1 MKVLFVTGSRSE
13 WGYIKPI
20 LDILKKKRI
29 KTDICLTNMHLL
41 DSFGSSINEVK
52 KDGFK
57 TNEKI
62 YMALDGYNTYTMTKS
77 LGVFMISF
85 TDMLLRIKPDW
96 VVIAGDRAESFTACV
111 VSAYNNIAT
120 AHIQAGE
127 LSGNIDGQSRHAIG
141 KFAHLHFCANKEF
154 SNRLKKMGEQEFRIK
169 TVGSPQLDELNF
181 INNENKKKKFFEELN
196 IEKLKGYL
204 LVVYHSVTEEFYKT
218 EKNFN
223 IFLESLKKISLP
235 KIWILPNND
244 AGSSVIKSNIL
255 KKRTNDIF
263 IFDNINREK
272 YLYILK
278 HASCIVGNS
287 SSGIIEAPTFK
298 VPCVNVGRR
307 QNKRLRAKN
316 VIDILTY
323 DKDKIA
329 KAINKAISIKFR
341 KSIHNIK
348 NPYGDGKSSNKI
360 VEHLLNTKIDK
371 DLFFKEITY

>member
-181 INNENKKKKFFEELN
+181 INNENKKKKIFEELN

-329 KAINKAISIKFR
+329 KAINKAISIKFK
-341 KSIHNIK
+341 KSIDNIK

>member
-181 INNENKKKKFFEELN
+181 INNENKKKKIFEELN

-204 LVVYHSVTEEFYKT
+204 LVAYHSVTEEFYKT

-223 IFLESLKKISLP
+223 IFFESLKKVNLP

-329 KAINKAISIKFR
+329 KAINKAISIKFK

>member
-41 DSFGSSINEVK
+41 DSFGSSINEVE

-196 IEKLKGYL
+196 IEKLKEYV
-204 LVVYHSVTEEFYKT
+204 LVAYHSVTEEFYKT

-223 IFLESLKKISLP
+223 TFFESLKKVNLP

-329 KAINKAISIKFR
+329 KAINKAISIKFK
-341 KSIHNIK
+341 KSINNIK

>member
-20 LDILKKKRI
+20 LNILKKKKI
-29 KTDICLTNMHLL
+29 KSEICLTNMHLL
-41 DSFGSSINEVK
+41 DSFGSSMNEVK

-62 YMALDGYNTYTMTKS
+62 YMALDGYNTYTTTKS

-85 TDMLLRIKPDW
+85 TDMLLRMKPDW

-154 SNRLKKMGEQEFRIK
+154 SNRLIKMGEQEFRIK
-169 TVGSPQLDELNF
+169 TVGSPQLDELKS
-181 INNENKKKKFFEELN
+181 INNPKKKKQIFEELN
-196 IEKLKGYL
+196 IEKMSNYL
-204 LVVYHSVTEEFYKT
+204 LVAYHSVTEEFYKT

-223 IFLESLKKISLP
+223 IFFDSLKKINLP

-244 AGSSVIKSNIL
+244 AGSGIIKSNIL
-255 KKRTNDIF
+255 TKRRNDIF

-278 HASCIVGNS
+278 YASCIVGNS

-307 QNKRLRAKN
+307 QNKRLKAKN
-316 VIDILTY
+316 VIDIVDY
-323 DKDKIA
+323 DKVKIA
-329 KAINKAISIKFR
+329 KAINKAISVKFK
-341 KSIHNIK
+341 KSLHDLK
-348 NPYGDGKSSNKI
+348 NSYGDGKSSEKI
-360 VEHLLNTKIDK
+360 VKCLLDTKIDK
-371 DLFFKEITY
+371 KLFFKEITY

>member
-96 VVIAGDRAESFTACV
+96 VVIAGYRAESFTACV

-196 IEKLKGYL
+196 IEKLKEYV
-204 LVVYHSVTEEFYKT
+204 LVAYHSVTEEFYKT

-223 IFLESLKKISLP
+223 TFFESLKKVNLP

-329 KAINKAISIKFR
+329 KAINKAISIKFK
-341 KSIHNIK
+341 KSINNIK

>member
-181 INNENKKKKFFEELN
+181 INNENKKKKIFEELN

-278 HASCIVGNS
+278 YASCIVGNS

-316 VIDILTY
+316 VIDIMTY

-329 KAINKAISIKFR
+329 QAINKAISIKFK
-341 KSIHNIK
+341 KSIDNIK

>member
-20 LDILKKKRI
+20 LDILKKNKI
-29 KTDICLTNMHLL
+29 KSEICLTNMHLL
-41 DSFGSSINEVK
+41 ESFGYSINEVK

-57 TNEKI
+57 INEKI
-62 YMALDGYNTYTMTKS
+62 YMALDGYNTHTMTKS

-85 TDMLLRIKPDW
+85 TDMILRLKPDW

-154 SNRLKKMGEQEFRIK
+154 ANRLKKMGEQNFRIK
-169 TVGSPQLDELNF
+169 TVGSPQLDELNL
-181 INNENKKKKFFEELN
+181 INNKKKKKDIFEELN
-196 IEKLKGYL
+196 IEKMKDYL
-204 LVVYHSVTEEFYKT
+204 LVAYHSVTEEFDKT
-218 EKNFN
+218 QKNFD
-223 IFLESLKKISLP
+223 IFFKSLKLIDLP

-244 AGSSVIKSNIL
+244 AGSNIIKSNVL

-263 IFDNINREK
+263 IFDNVNREK
-272 YLYILK
+272 YLYLLK

-287 SSGIIEAPTFK
+287 SSGIIEAPTFG

-316 VIDILTY
+316 VIDILNY
-323 DKDKIA
+323 DEVKISR
-329 KAINKAISIKFR
+329 AIKRAISKDFKR
-341 KSIHNIK
+341 KLINLK
-348 NPYGDGKSSNKI
+348 NPYGDGNSSSKI
-360 VEHLLNTKIDK
+360 VEYLVNTKRDK
-371 DLFFKEITY
+371 KLFFKEVTY

>member
-1 MKVLFVTGSRSE
+1 MKILFVTGSRSE

-181 INNENKKKKFFEELN
+181 INNENKKKKIFEELN

-278 HASCIVGNS
+278 YASCIVGNS

-316 VIDILTY
+316 VIDIMTY

-329 KAINKAISIKFR
+329 QAINKAISIKFK

>member
-181 INNENKKKKFFEELN
+181 INNENKKKKIFEELN

-244 AGSSVIKSNIL
+244 AGSGVIKSNIL

>member
-196 IEKLKGYL
+196 IEKLKEYV
-204 LVVYHSVTEEFYKT
+204 LVAYHSVTEEFYKT

-223 IFLESLKKISLP
+223 TFFESLKKVNLP

-329 KAINKAISIKFR
+329 KAINKAISIKFK
-341 KSIHNIK
+341 KSINNIK

>member
-196 IEKLKGYL
+196 IEKLKEYV
-204 LVVYHSVTEEFYKT
+204 LVAYHSVTEEFYKT

-223 IFLESLKKISLP
+223 TFFESLKKVNLP

-329 KAINKAISIKFR
+329 KAINKAISIKFK
-341 KSIHNIK
+341 KSINNIK
-348 NPYGDGKSSNKI
+348 NSYGDGKSSNKI

>member
-181 INNENKKKKFFEELN
+181 INNENKKKKIFEELN

-244 AGSSVIKSNIL
+244 AGSGVIKSNIL

-329 KAINKAISIKFR
+329 KAINKAMSIKFR